1 LHGQGGQKKP
11 GSKPGVRIPLDEE
24 LALTRLLL
32 TTLLAA
38 LSRLLALLA
47 RLLLSAATLLA
58 TLARVLLTTLLTGLL
73 LSAAALL
80 AALAALVLLAWFL
93 FTRIHENSFIGPH
106 LQRSRDR

>member
-1 LHGQGGQKKP
+1 
-11 GSKPGVRIPLDEE
+11 
-24 LALTRLLL
+24 LL

-93 FTRIHENSFIGPH
+93 FTRIHENSLHWPPTDNEVVTAKF
-106 LQRSRDR
+106 LSDLVRKRTLRSWNLTSRITLG

>member
-1 LHGQGGQKKP
+1 
-11 GSKPGVRIPLDEE
+11 
-24 LALTRLLL
+24 LL

-47 RLLLSAATLLA
+47 RLLLSAAT
-58 TLARVLLTTLLTGLL
+58 LLTTLLTGLL

-93 FTRIHENSFIGPH
+93 FTRIHENSLHWPPTDNEVVTAKF
-106 LQRSRDR
+106 LSDLVRKRTLRSWNLTSRITLG

>member
-47 RLLLSAATLLA
+47 RLLLSAA
-58 TLARVLLTTLLTGLL
+58 
-73 LSAAALL
+73 ALL

-93 FTRIHENSFIGPH
+93 FTRIHENSFIGPP
-106 LQRSRDR
+106 LTTKS